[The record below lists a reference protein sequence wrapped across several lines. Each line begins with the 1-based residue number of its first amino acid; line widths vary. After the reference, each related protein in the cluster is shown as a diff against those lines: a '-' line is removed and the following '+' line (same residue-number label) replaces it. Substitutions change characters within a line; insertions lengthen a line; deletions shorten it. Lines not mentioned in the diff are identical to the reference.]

1 MLHALAWFWIGY
13 SDGLVYLLISLTEIT
28 GYIVYIAP
36 VIAAYVLYLVV
47 FRKTYISFSIFLK
60 QLLFFGFS
68 AILLFFQFFTVGEIY
83 IAGYSQIMVMIALIL
98 FIADFFKTN
107 EAVLRPKFDQAILT
121 IHYVICVYALA
132 AWFVRW
138 ATTVD
143 ISLFISDIDS
153 LTGFAAN
160 RTSGL
165 HREPSWAGYALAS
178 SYLGVL
184 ITRPHRMLVP
194 QILYLLAIAA
204 TGAGVGLVL
213 ASFFI
218 AHQVLISKRGNLL
231 TRLGFLGGLA
241 LLLLFVFS
249 GRISDVLNQRDPSSE
264 MRLES
269 TIVAA
274 EVITETFP
282 VGTGFGNYQ
291 DYAVF
296 DPNIWNRLIDISEAT
311 YYKSDIL
318 ILNFI
323 AELGFFGILLSLIFV
338 SNFTSRSNLLVF
350 LVVIVMLLTSGTV
363 IQPTY
368 FVLAAIIGLERGRA
382 ARQAMIGPR
391 TPR

>member
-1 MLHALAWFWIGY
+1 VLHALAWFWIGY

-36 VIAAYVLYLVV
+36 VIAAYFLYLVV

>member
-1 MLHALAWFWIGY
+1 VLHALAWFWIGY

>member
-1 MLHALAWFWIGY
+1 VLHALAWFWIGY

-36 VIAAYVLYLVV
+36 FIAAYVLHLII
-47 FRKTYISFSIFLK
+47 FHKIYISFSIFLK

-68 AILLFFQFFTVGEIY
+68 EILLFFQFFTVGEIY
-83 IAGYSQIMVMIALIL
+83 IAGYAQIMVMIALIL

-107 EAVLRPKFDQAILT
+107 EAALRLKFGQAILI

-138 ATTVD
+138 ATSVD

-249 GRISDVLNQRDPSSE
+249 GRIGDVLNQRDPSSE

-274 EVITETFP
+274 EVIAETFP

-323 AELGFFGILLSLIFV
+323 AELGFFGILLSFIFV
-338 SNFTSRSNLLVF
+338 SSFTSRCNLLVF
-350 LVVIVMLLTSGTV
+350 LVIIVMLLTSGTV

-382 ARQAMIGPR
+382 GRQTMIGLG